1 MIAKLS
7 NNLGNKETFSKN
19 LRYYMEITGKTRN
32 TICDD
37 LGFKY
42 TTFTDW
48 VNGNKYPR
56 IDKIEI
62 LANYFGIKKSDLIEE
77 KPVAETNNE
86 HDPLVT
92 KAIQLLNNLSPD
104 LKKIALDQLNALS
117 KIEEK
122 K

>member
-1 MIAKLS
+1 
-7 NNLGNKETFSKN
+7 
-19 LRYYMEITGKTRN
+19 MEITGKTRN

-56 IDKIEI
+56 IDKIEM

-77 KPVAETNNE
+77 KPAVQVNNGQ
-86 HDPLVT
+86 DPLVV
-92 KAIQLLNNLSPD
+92 KAMELLNKLSPD
-104 LKKIALDQLNALS
+104 LKRIALDQLNALS
-117 KIEEK
+117 KIQEK

>member
-1 MIAKLS
+1 
-7 NNLGNKETFSKN
+7 
-19 LRYYMEITGKTRN
+19 MEITGKTRN

>member
-1 MIAKLS
+1 MITKLS
-7 NNLGNKETFSKN
+7 NNLGNKEIFSKN
-19 LRYYMEITGKTRN
+19 LKYYMELTGKTRN
-32 TICDD
+32 IICDD

-56 IDKIEI
+56 IDKIEM

-77 KPVAETNNE
+77 KPAVQVNNGQ
-86 HDPLVT
+86 DPLVV
-92 KAIQLLNNLSPD
+92 KAMELLNKFSPD
-104 LKKIALDQLNALS
+104 LKRIALDQLNALS
-117 KIEEK
+117 KIQEK